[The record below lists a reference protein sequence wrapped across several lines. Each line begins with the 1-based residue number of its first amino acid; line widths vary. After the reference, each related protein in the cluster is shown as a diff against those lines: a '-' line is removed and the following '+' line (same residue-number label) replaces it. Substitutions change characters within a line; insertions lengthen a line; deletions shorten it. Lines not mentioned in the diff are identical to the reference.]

1 MAVTRSWRA
10 PAIARDYGLALRW
23 RAAAQRRHGVPEA
36 WAGGTRHPVVLVPGV
51 REPWQFL
58 RGIGERLHEAGHS
71 VHVVPE
77 VLEAVGS

>member
-1 MAVTRSWRA
+1 MAVTRS
-10 PAIARDYGLALRW
+10 
-23 RAAAQRRHGVPEA
+23 

-51 REPWQFL
+51 WEPWQFL
-58 RGIGERLHEAGHS
+58 RGIGERLHEAGHP